1 MKRLAIFFVLFL
13 LIAGC
18 STISVQTEGKVPS
31 DPAKIKATY
40 GWLDKAVPSN
50 DIRVNNAE
58 INRMVRNSVEKHLAT
73 RGYIRVEPDQAD
85 YLLSWYGN
93 ITDEVKELSLS
104 SFYARNGYTG
114 MIGTMPENVEGGK
127 VKKVFSRGTLILDVM
142 DKETQK
148 VIWRGTATNTI
159 QENMSKGRKA
169 QYVDA
174 SIKKILEDLPKR

>member
-1 MKRLAIFFVLFL
+1 MKKIAIFLVLSL

-18 STISVQTEGKVPS
+18 STVKVQTEGKVPS
-31 DPAKIKATY
+31 DPAKIKATFS
-40 GWLDKAVPSN
+40 WLDKASPSN
-50 DIRVNNAE
+50 DIRVNNNE
-58 INRMVRNSVEKHLAT
+58 IDRMVRNSVEKHLAT
-73 RGYIRVEPDQAD
+73 RGYVRVEPDQAD
-85 YLLSWYGN
+85 YLLSWFGN

-104 SFYARNGYTG
+104 SFYRRNGYTG
-114 MIGTMPENVEGGK
+114 MIGSMPEKVEDGK

-142 DKETQK
+142 DRETQK

-174 SIKKILEDLPKR
+174 SIKKILEDLPQR